1 MRKRRREKS
10 ARLPFGKLRK
20 PLRHMRCEE
29 TTSQLVTSPVQKQ
42 LRSTPADQ
50 LSLALSGLFAR
61 RYCLSNP
68 IQGTKEEDRVV
79 VYRNFNLTELMK
91 QLELRQVAEVEL
103 LRQMT
108 LSISCNLTSGEL
120 GPPSLRNKFLA
131 LLSRNVMVISHQIFQ
146 FYSRNC
152 YQYRKENGSL
162 LQTEKALVLFRA
174 DNDRRGIWSVS
185 GFSSSWPRYSTASN
199 LDGNHPQ

>member
-29 TTSQLVTSPVQKQ
+29 TASQLVTSPVQKQ

-50 LSLALSGLFAR
+50 LSLAQSELFTI

-68 IQGTKEEDRVV
+68 IPGTKEEDRVV
-79 VYRNFNLTELMK
+79 VYRNFNFTELMK
-91 QLELRQVAEVEL
+91 QLELCQVAEVEL

-108 LSISCNLTSGEL
+108 LSMSCNLTSGEL
-120 GPPSLRNKFLA
+120 GPPSLRNKFPA
-131 LLSRNVMVISHQIFQ
+131 LSSRNASPPDGHFRPYVSI
-146 FYSRNC
+146 
-152 YQYRKENGSL
+152 
-162 LQTEKALVLFRA
+162 LQ
-174 DNDRRGIWSVS
+174 
-185 GFSSSWPRYSTASN
+185 SS
-199 LDGNHPQ
+199 